1 MNKQEFIAALRNG
14 LSGLPQADIEER
26 VEFYSE
32 MIADRM
38 EEGLSE
44 EKAVSAIGEVEEIV
58 SQTVADIPLAKI
70 AKERIS
76 PKRRLNAVE
85 MLLLALGSP
94 IWVPLG
100 IAAAMVIA
108 AVYISLWSV
117 VVSLWAGFASFV
129 AGTVGGTV
137 AGAVFAVGGSVASGL
152 AVLAAGMVCAG
163 LSVFLFFGCRA
174 ATKGMLLLPKKT
186 VLWMKNRLM
195 KKEERE

>member
-44 EKAVSAIGEVEEIV
+44 EEAVSAIGEVEEIV
-58 SQTVADIPLAKI
+58 GQTVADIPLAKI

-76 PKRRLNAVE
+76 PKRRLNAGE
-85 MLLLALGSP
+85 ILLLVLGSP

-108 AVYISLWSV
+108 AVYISLWSI
-117 VVSLWAGFASFV
+117 VVSLWAGFASL
-129 AGTVGGTV
+129 V
-137 AGAVFAVGGSVASGL
+137 AGAIGGAVAGAAFAVGGSIASGL
-152 AVLAAGMVCAG
+152 ALLAAGMVCAG

-174 ATKGMLLLPKKT
+174 ATKGMLILPKKT

-195 KKEERE
+195 KKEETQ

>member
-1 MNKQEFIAALRNG
+1 MNKQEFIAALRKG

-32 MIADRM
+32 MIAERM

-44 EKAVSAIGEVEEIV
+44 EEAVSAIGKVEEIIG
-58 SQTVADIPLAKI
+58 QTVADIPLAKI

-76 PKRRLNAVE
+76 PKRRLNAGE
-85 MLLLALGSP
+85 ILLLVLGSP

-108 AVYISLWSV
+108 AIYISLWSA
-117 VVSLWAGFASFV
+117 VVSLWAGYASLV
-129 AGTVGGTV
+129 AGAAGGAV
-137 AGAVFAVGGSVASGL
+137 AGAVFAVGGSAASGL

-163 LSVFLFFGCRA
+163 LSVFLFFGCRT
-174 ATKGMLLLPKKT
+174 ATKGMLILPKKT

-195 KKEERE
+195 KKGETQ

>member
-1 MNKQEFIAALRNG
+1 MNKQEFLAALRNG

-32 MIADRM
+32 MIVDRM

-44 EKAVSAIGEVEEIV
+44 AEAVSAIGEVEEIV
-58 SQTVADIPLAKI
+58 GQTVADIPLAKI
-70 AKERIS
+70 AKEKIR
-76 PKRRLNAVE
+76 PKKRRNAGETV
-85 MLLLALGSP
+85 LLVLGSP

-100 IAAAMVIA
+100 LAAAIVLA

-117 VVSLWAGFASFV
+117 VLSLWAGFASL
-129 AGTVGGTV
+129 V
-137 AGAVFAVGGSVASGL
+137 AGAAGGAVACVVFAVGGSGASGL
-152 AVLAAGMVCAG
+152 VMLAAGMVCAG

-174 ATKGMLLLPKKT
+174 ATKAMVILPKKT